1 MKCTYY
7 KEAMIGDRVYK
18 GDRIS
23 ITTKGDEVVITEYVD
38 FVGGR
43 TVKTA
48 QYNFPLT
55 TMTFEDACRKC
66 VSGGYKEIKR

>member
-1 MKCTYY
+1 MKRTYY
-7 KEAMIGDRVYK
+7 KEAMIGHKVYK
-18 GDRIS
+18 GDKIS
-23 ITTKGDEVVITEYVD
+23 ITTKGDRVVITEYVD

-43 TVKTA
+43 PVKTA

-66 VSGGYKEIKR
+66 VMGGFKEIKR

>member
-1 MKCTYY
+1 MKRTYY
-7 KEAMIGDRVYK
+7 KEAMIGDKVYK
-18 GDRIS
+18 GDRATIS
-23 ITTKGDEVVITEYVD
+23 TDGIKTTVTEYVD

-43 TVKTA
+43 SAKTA

-66 VSGGYKEIKR
+66 ISGGYKEIKG